1 MRAVPILSGAALAVA
16 LSVAAAPAGLKQ
28 DCAQGADPALAI
40 AACTTI
46 AEAADSSVTDRSRAL
61 SNRGLA
67 RHRQG
72 DYRDALTDFDAALAL
87 DPGRPAP
94 FNNRGN
100 TRSSLGDPEGAL
112 ADYDRAIA
120 LDAGYGNAHNGRANA
135 LCALGRAEESVA
147 ARLRALELG
156 ALTAQGIQRQ
166 LAKLGYLAGEPNGI
180 ADPATEKALAEW
192 TRAGCPRP

>member
-1 MRAVPILSGAALAVA
+1 MRAIPILSGAALAVA

-28 DCAQGADPALAI
+28 DCAQGADPALAV
-40 AACTTI
+40 AACTAI
-46 AEAADSSVTDRSRAL
+46 AEAADSSLTDRSRAL

-72 DYRDALTDFDAALAL
+72 DFKAALADFDAAIAL

-100 TRSSLGDPEGAL
+100 TRSSLGDLEGAL
-112 ADYDRAIA
+112 ADYDQAIA
-120 LDAGYGNAHNGRANA
+120 LDAGYGNAQNGRANA
-135 LCALGRAEESVA
+135 LCALGRTEESVE

-156 ALTAQGIQRQ
+156 ALTATGMQRQ
-166 LAKLGYLAGEPNGI
+166 LAKLGYLTGEPSGI
-180 ADPATEKALAEW
+180 SDPATGKALAEW